1 MFLSCKDEA
10 STSVTLQAARC
21 RVVINETM
29 ARRYFGGRDPI
40 GGVVR
45 FGIGPARVVGVA
57 KDGKYTRLNEPPQN
71 YMYIPLFQFYRP
83 DLALL
88 VRTAGDPA
96 SVVPLTQ
103 AAIKELD
110 PNLPMFDVRTIEE
123 HLQLG
128 LFIPRMA
135 SIMLTL
141 FGGLA
146 LLLATVGLYSVIAF
160 TVAQRTREIG
170 IRVALG
176 AARADVRRLIL
187 RQGVV
192 ISALGIAIGLA
203 LGFVVSQLIASQL
216 MVAPADPLSF
226 AGTAVALLVVS
237 LTACLL
243 PARRA
248 AAMDP
253 LRALRRE

>member
-1 MFLSCKDEA
+1 
-10 STSVTLQAARC
+10 
-21 RVVINETM
+21 
-29 ARRYFGGRDPI
+29 
-40 GGVVR
+40 
-45 FGIGPARVVGVA
+45 
-57 KDGKYTRLNEPPQN
+57 
-71 YMYIPLFQFYRP
+71 
-83 DLALL
+83 
-88 VRTAGDPA
+88 
-96 SVVPLTQ
+96 
-103 AAIKELD
+103 
-110 PNLPMFDVRTIEE
+110 MFDVRTIEE

-216 MVAPADPLSF
+216 MVAPADPVSF
-226 AGTAVALLVVS
+226 AGTAVALLLVS